1 MQVARYGNLWSNSKK
16 MPESGGRLIFF
27 VDDDRVILNL
37 VEYIFQSKNGYR
49 VRTFASGE
57 ECLENLHLNPDLLVL
72 DYYFADNGNT
82 AMDGLEILKKV
93 KAKNENIPVIVL
105 SGIAGEAIRDE
116 FLAMGAKSFI
126 PKNNFFID
134 VLEQAISEE
143 LINNN

>member
-1 MQVARYGNLWSNSKK
+1 

-27 VDDDRVILNL
+27 VDDDKVILNL

-49 VRTFASGE
+49 VKTFASGE

-72 DYYFADNGNT
+72 DYYFADNDA
-82 AMDGLEILKKV
+82 AMNGLEILKEV

-105 SGIAGEAIRDE
+105 SGIADEAIRDE
-116 FLAMGAKSFI
+116 LLSMGAKSFI

-134 VLEQAISEE
+134 LLEQAISEE
-143 LINNN
+143 LIHYN